1 MNRILKY
8 LFVVGVFIT
17 SYSKSFAGYYYFVG
31 SYTPG
36 SVSSLAD
43 VSNVNDW
50 YDPNTGLAPSNFT
63 TAGDVFD
70 FFDVWADIK
79 GLTIGDVEFTSTA
92 LGSGFP
98 NARIYNSGTVTVTS
112 SIAPRFLACR
122 YVLDS
127 FTTSK
132 FEYNTGTQDIAG
144 INYYDIVLSGG
155 DKNFSNSFSVAHDC
169 TFTGSTYDL
178 TFSNG
183 GTVQNLIFS
192 GSDLVFGSAVSI
204 TNTTFSGTNF
214 TINNTGNSISN
225 TTFNSAASVNLN
237 VTSTL
242 ENTITINDNVNFY
255 INANTNIASS
265 ATFSIAS
272 GKTPKY
278 YLNTQTAITD
288 NRTTKTYP
296 SEWIVNSNPV
306 NINFGTYE
314 NLTIRDN
321 AILLGSITVTNNLD
335 LSFSTSAKTLN
346 LNGLISPPAL
356 QKTLTVNGTINSSS
370 SGVKITGTTGSSIA
384 LTKLN
389 QSYTLYFDQTN
400 ATSRNIRNLT
410 LSNGCTLNL
419 GNDLNISNLITLN
432 NGTLVLNGNILTFV
446 GGTSPISRTTGS
458 INASVANSKVIFA
471 QTGSN
476 VAATLLATAF
486 PLEIAHLEIAF
497 PSGGTLT
504 QTSGSITTSSNFTL
518 SAASNFYSINGQ
530 TLTIKGNLNNTN
542 GALGGKF
549 KGSTTS
555 SLVCGATG
563 TLYFNQSGTDS
574 VLRNLTINNSKTV
587 DLGNNLKIVGGSNYG
602 VVTVESGATLNTNGY
617 LTLRS
622 HAGGSA
628 MIGNSP
634 GTISGSINVETFVP
648 ATARRFRFLSSPVT
662 GATATH
668 WRNNGTYTK
677 YKGIQI
683 TGGGANWST
692 QGFDESITNN
702 PSAFYYNEAAAGD
715 DTTVSPGASNDAGW
729 TAFSSG
735 AEALNNGKGFRVLVR
750 GDRGIDLKG
759 TGGSTTPIATTL
771 KVTGSYVGSSATI
784 NVTNSGRTKLNNG
797 VNLVG
802 NPYPCT
808 IDWDALTLTN
818 VDPSYLIYDPSGNRY
833 RAWNGTTGGAGQYIS
848 SGQAFLVYCTST
860 SGGSITVN
868 ESDKVTNT
876 TGGGFFQ
883 TKLTN
888 HLKIELAYDTL
899 NLDETFI
906 HFRDDASNKLDQY
919 DVRQVKNSGVNIA
932 SVDSANLAY
941 NINSLGT
948 LTGNRRI
955 PLSVE
960 GTAVS
965 NGFQMT
971 FNDVASFPNHKIYL
985 IDNFKGT
992 KTLLQEAMTV
1002 IIDITNDKSTYT
1014 NGRFFLDFEEIAQT
1028 KVAKINNTFG
1038 ATLFPNPS
1046 TEDINLSFTKNYEN
1060 KNVNYEIN
1068 TIQGEKVLN
1077 GKLHISNDNKINIK
1091 ALSPGLYIINISNNQ
1106 LSQSIQFIK
1115 K

>member
-1 MNRILKY
+1 MNITKY
-8 LFVVGVFIT
+8 LLVVLLYLGT
-17 SYSKSFAGYYYFVG
+17 STKLFAGYYYFVG

-36 SVSSLAD
+36 STSSLAD
-43 VSNVNDW
+43 ISNPSDW
-50 YDPNTGLAPSNFT
+50 YDPNTGLTASNFT
-63 TAGDVFD
+63 TSGDVFD
-70 FFDVWADIK
+70 FFNVWADMK
-79 GLTIGDVEFTSTA
+79 GITIGDVEFTSTA

-112 SIAPRFLACR
+112 SVAPRFLACV
-122 YVLDS
+122 YLLDS

-132 FEYNTGTQDIAG
+132 FEYNTGNQDIAG

-155 DKNFSNSFSVAHDC
+155 DKNFSNSFNVAHNC

-183 GTVQNLIFS
+183 GTIQTLSFS
-192 GSDLVFGSAVSI
+192 GSDLIFGSAVSI
-204 TNTTFSGTNF
+204 SNTTFSGSNYTV
-214 TINNTGNSISN
+214 NNTGNSISN
-225 TTFNSAASVNLN
+225 VTFNSAANVNLN
-237 VTSTL
+237 VSTTI
-242 ENTITINDNVNFY
+242 ENTTTINENVSFY
-255 INANTNIASS
+255 VNANTTLSSS
-265 ATFSIAS
+265 AVFTIAS

-288 NRTTKTYP
+288 NRSSKTYP

-306 NINFGTYE
+306 NLNFGTYE
-314 NLTIRDN
+314 NLTINDN
-321 AILLGSITVTNNLD
+321 AIMLGSITVTNILD
-335 LSFSTSAKTLN
+335 LSFSTSAKYLN

-356 QKTLTVNGTINSSS
+356 QKTLTVSGTVNSSS
-370 SGVKITGTTGSSIA
+370 NGVKITGTLGSSIA
-384 LTKLN
+384 LSKSS

-400 ATSRNIRNLT
+400 ATSRNLRNLT
-410 LSNGCTLNL
+410 LSNGSSLVI

-432 NGTLVLNGNILTFV
+432 NGTLTLNGNTLTFV
-446 GGTSPISRTTGS
+446 GGASPISRTTGT
-458 INASVANSKVIFA
+458 INASASNSKVLFA
-471 QTGSN
+471 QTTAN
-476 VAATLLATAF
+476 IAATLLATAF

-504 QTSGSITTSSNFTL
+504 QNSGAITTSANFTL
-518 SAASNFYSINGQ
+518 SNSNNFYNLNGQ

-542 GALGGKF
+542 GSTGGKF
-549 KGSTTS
+549 KGSATS

-563 TLYFNQSGTDS
+563 TLYFNQTGTDS
-574 VLRNLTINNSKTV
+574 TLKNLTINNSKTV
-587 DLGNNLKIVGGSNYG
+587 DLGNNLKIVGGSSYG

-634 GTISGSINVETFVP
+634 GTISGSIMVETFVP
-648 ATARRFRFLSSPVT
+648 ATARRYRFLSSPVT
-662 GATATH
+662 GATAVH

-683 TGGGANWST
+683 TGGGANWSA
-692 QGFDESITNN
+692 QGFDESQTNN

-735 AEALNNGKGFRVLVR
+735 SEALVNGKGFRVLVR

-759 TGGSTTPIATTL
+759 TGGSTSPIATTL
-771 KVTGSYVGSSATI
+771 KVTGSYVGTSATI

-797 VNLVG
+797 INFVG

-833 RAWNGTTGGAGQYIS
+833 RAWNGTTGGAGRYIS

-876 TGGGFFQ
+876 TGGSFFQ

-899 NLDETFI
+899 NLDETYI
-906 HFRDDASNKLDQY
+906 HFREDATDRLDRF

-932 SVDSANLAY
+932 SIDSANLAY
-941 NINSLGT
+941 NINSLGN
-948 LTGNRRI
+948 LTGSRRI

-960 GTAVS
+960 GTAIS
-965 NGFQMT
+965 NGFKLT
-971 FNDVASFPNHKIYL
+971 FNDVATFPFHKIYL

-992 KTLLQEAMTV
+992 KTLLQEAATFV
-1002 IIDITNDKSTYT
+1002 VDITADKSSYQ
-1014 NGRFFLDFEEIAQT
+1014 NGRFYLDFEELPQT
-1028 KVAKINNTFG
+1028 NIKKINSDMG
-1038 ATLFPNPS
+1038 LVLFPNPAN
-1046 TEDINLSFTKNYEN
+1046 DIINLEFGNTLKN
-1060 KNVNYEIN
+1060 KNFQFNISS
-1068 TIQGEKVLN
+1068 IHGESVLAGN
-1077 GKLHISNDNKINIK
+1077 LTAAEQNKINIK
-1091 ALSPGLYIINISNNQ
+1091 NLASGIYFINISNSEK
-1106 LSQSIQFIK
+1106 SQSIQFIK

>member
-1 MNRILKY
+1 MSGLQSSLLAQGNY
-8 LFVVGVFIT
+8 FFFTGGT
-17 SYSKSFAGYYYFVG
+17 SGTSNAGNLLSNWDDGSGGNPNDFTSGDYFDVAGYSVNVAGMTVKDIVFLDG
-31 SYTPG
+31 S
-36 SVSSLAD
+36 
-43 VSNVNDW
+43 N
-50 YDPNTGLAPSNFT
+50 
-63 TAGDVFD
+63 
-70 FFDVWADIK
+70 
-79 GLTIGDVEFTSTA
+79 
-92 LGSGFP
+92 GSGIVTNNGIF
-98 NARIYNSGTVTVTS
+98 TVIGLS
-112 SIAPRFLACR
+112 APTFDGCA
-122 YVLDS
+122 
-127 FTTSK
+127 
-132 FEYNTGTQDIAG
+132 
-144 INYYDIVLSGG
+144 YDFAS
-155 DKNFSNSFSVAHDC
+155 
-169 TFTGSTYDL
+169 
-178 TFSNG
+178 G
-183 GTVQNLIFS
+183 GTVKYSENGTTGPQLILSTTYYNIEFS
-192 GSDLVFGSAVSI
+192 GVQKSVAAITVNNQLKESSGCEILFNSLTTFGSNMTISAVKTS
-204 TNTTFSGTNF
+204 TFTFGF
-214 TINNTGNSISN
+214 NTGDS
-225 TTFNSAASVNLN
+225 L
-237 VTSTL
+237 
-242 ENTITINDNVNFY
+242 
-255 INANTNIASS
+255 
-265 ATFSIAS
+265 
-272 GKTPKY
+272 
-278 YLNTQTAITD
+278 TD
-288 NRTTKTYP
+288 NRTFPNRNNYGNWKF
-296 SEWIVNSNPV
+296 NK
-306 NINFGTYE
+306 INKFINAGYYDSVLINVTSKLSG
-314 NLTIRDN
+314 LTI
-321 AILLGSITVTNNLD
+321 IKHK
-335 LSFSTSAKTLN
+335 LSFTTGTKSLYLNNNTL
-346 LNGLISPPAL
+346 
-356 QKTLTVNGTINSSS
+356 KVNGVIN
-370 SGVKITGTTGSSIA
+370 
-384 LTKLN
+384 
-389 QSYTLYFDQTN
+389 
-400 ATSRNIRNLT
+400 
-410 LSNGCTLNL
+410 CTY
-419 GNDLNISNLITLN
+419 
-432 NGTLVLNGNILTFV
+432 
-446 GGTSPISRTTGS
+446 
-458 INASVANSKVIFA
+458 
-471 QTGSN
+471 
-476 VAATLLATAF
+476 
-486 PLEIAHLEIAF
+486 
-497 PSGGTLT
+497 T
-504 QTSGSITTSSNFTL
+504 QTLRGS
-518 SAASNFYSINGQ
+518 A
-530 TLTIKGNLNNTN
+530 
-542 GALGGKF
+542 
-549 KGSTTS
+549 TS

-587 DLGNNLKIVGGSNYG
+587 GLGNNLKIVGGSNYG
-602 VVTVESGATLNTNGY
+602 IVTVESGATLNTNGY

-634 GTISGSINVETFVP
+634 GTISGSINVETFIP
-648 ATARRFRFLSSPVT
+648 PTARRFRFLASPVT
-662 GATATH
+662 GATAVH
-668 WRNNGTYTK
+668 WRNNGNYEK

-692 QGFDESITNN
+692 QGFDESLTNN

-759 TGGSTTPIATTL
+759 TGGPTSPIATTL

-797 VNLVG
+797 INFIG

-808 IDWDALTLTN
+808 IDWQALTLTN
-818 VDPSYLIYDPSGNRY
+818 VHSHYLIYDPSGNRY
-833 RAWNGTTGGAGQYIS
+833 RAWNGTTGGAGRYIS

-860 SGGSITVN
+860 SGGSITVD

-932 SVDSANLAY
+932 SIDSANLAY

-985 IDNFKGT
+985 TDNFKGT

-1091 ALSPGLYIINISNNQ
+1091 SLSPGLYIINISNNQ